1 MKNMNL
7 PNKITIVRI
16 ILSVFIL
23 VLLLIPWYS
32 LGVMWPEY
40 QVGDVTV
47 NIRYII
53 VGVLFLVAPLSDFLD
68 GYLARKNNQ
77 VTDFGKVADAI
88 ADKILVNGLLIV
100 LAYERII
107 SIIIP
112 VVIIT
117 RDIVVD
123 SCKMISGNNGKVVA
137 ASILGKL
144 KTICMM
150 CGVTLILFYNL
161 PFELIG
167 FPLADLFLI
176 AATILSVVSGCQ
188 YYYNSREFLFP
199 KETKAAKK

>member
-1 MKNMNL
+1 MNTPTKL
-7 PNKITIVRI
+7 TFLRI
-16 ILSVFIL
+16 ILTIVMIIIL
-23 VLLLIPWYS
+23 IFPFYL
-32 LGVMWPEY
+32 
-40 QVGDVTV
+40 VGFSFPQFLVGGFY
-47 NIRYII
+47 IKSEYII
-53 VGVLFLVAPLSDFLD
+53 AGIIFLIASLTDFLD

-123 SCKMISGNNGKVVA
+123 SCKMISGNHGKVVA
-137 ASILGKL
+137 ASIMGKL

-167 FPLADLFLI
+167 IPVADIFLI
-176 AATILSVVSGCQ
+176 AATVLSVVSGCQ

-199 KETKAAKK
+199 KDTKATKK